1 MATIFVDE
9 SGYSGCDLL
18 DPPQPVF
25 VLATHDIP
33 EAEARELK
41 EQHFGFVKA
50 TALKFSELSRKKS
63 GAGVTSLSRQQR
75 AIVDFIADMAG
86 TRAQQFFPFI
96 IHKPFALICK
106 LVDAVVETS
115 FDESGIDL
123 YEGGGNLILSNAIY
137 WFTLSGIAPQYQAA
151 MLRAIQDLFYN
162 PSVQTKVR
170 LLAVLDYCTG
180 LMVGPRKAGAISEC
194 LGIPQMALAEFSP
207 SDMNLLSKNDLRVT
221 FPTTLSVMSR
231 WGERHSEGFDV
242 VHDQSSALLKNFELW
257 AKATSRDVPPA
268 TVGMDR
274 RTMRYP
280 IGVNKTEFARDANYA
295 GLQLADIVAGTF
307 ARAMKFGGGLTSEP
321 TGAFET
327 ALMEAISGW
336 ELSGRIWPEAD
347 FSAEG
352 LGTVGPKYEDPF
364 KFYEKHFHASR

>member
-1 MATIFVDE
+1 MATVSVDE

-25 VLATHDIP
+25 VLATHDIA
-33 EAEARELK
+33 EQEARDLK
-41 EQHFGFVKA
+41 DKHFGFVKA
-50 TALKFSELSRKKS
+50 SALKFSELSRKKS
-63 GAGVTSLSRQQR
+63 GAGATSLSRQQR
-75 AIVDFIADMAG
+75 AIVDFIADMSGTHAG
-86 TRAQQFFPFI
+86 RFIPFI

-115 FDESGIDL
+115 FFDSGIDL

-137 WFTLSGIAPQYQAA
+137 WFSLSEVEPTYQSA
-151 MLRAIQDLFYN
+151 MLRAIQNLFYN
-162 PSVQTKVR
+162 PTVQTQIR

-180 LMVGPRKAGAISEC
+180 VMVGPRKAGAVSEC
-194 LGIPQMALAEFSP
+194 LGIPQMALAGFSQ

-231 WGERHSEGFDV
+231 WGERHCGGFDV
-242 VHDQSSALLKNFELW
+242 IHDQSSALLKNFELW
-257 AKATSRDVPPA
+257 AKATSKDVPQA

-274 RTMRYP
+274 RTMQYP
-280 IGVNKTEFARDANYA
+280 IGVSKTEFASDEDYA
-295 GLQLADIVAGTF
+295 GLQLADIVAGAF
-307 ARAMKFGGGLTSEP
+307 ARAMKFGGRLTAEP
-321 TGAFET
+321 KGEFET

-336 ELSGRIWPEAD
+336 EISGRIWPEAD
-347 FSAEG
+347 FSAKG

-364 KFYEKHFHASR
+364 EFYEKYFHANK